1 MVVFKSTFNCSHANI
16 KRVIQRR
23 LPDLDCIVSYKSSTT
38 LAHISFGPPG
48 PRTNGRRL
56 FDPLQSRK
64 AAVKGLE
71 DKEAELLEILQDSP
85 DRDCTENV
93 LSREM

>member
-1 MVVFKSTFNCSHANI
+1 MSLFP
-16 KRVIQRR
+16 
-23 LPDLDCIVSYKSSTT
+23 LPYEKTSVDLFALFIYMHFS
-38 LAHISFGPPG
+38 LAFGPPG

-56 FDPLQSRK
+56 FDPLQSSK

-85 DRDCTENV
+85 DRDCIENV
-93 LSREM
+93 LIS